1 MIRSMTGYGLA
12 ESRPDETI
20 RFKVEIRSVNHR
32 YLDVSI
38 RLPRELQSLEDRVR
52 KSVQQTVGRG
62 RVDVYLSW
70 RADSAETV
78 QVTIDSDLA
87 QAYYQALLQLSRFC
101 AVKELPSLEVLSRFP
116 DVLRVEKEQTDNDKF
131 WFLLEPVL
139 NKALTQLVIQRSEEG
154 ERLAADFNKR
164 LKDLAATAKLV
175 ENRAPLVVD
184 EYQKKM
190 EDRLRELLGQ
200 ADFDPA
206 RVLMEAA
213 IFADKSN
220 VTEEL
225 VRLSSH
231 LIAFQAALLEEE
243 PVGRKL
249 DFLTQE
255 LLREVNTVG
264 SKANDYLL
272 AKLVVEMKTE
282 LEKIRE
288 QVQNIE

>member
-1 MIRSMTGYGLA
+1 MILSMTGYGLA

-20 RFKVEIRSVNHR
+20 RFRVEIRSVNHR

-52 KSVQQTVGRG
+52 KSVQQAVGRG

-70 RADSAETV
+70 RADSADTV
-78 QVTIDSDLA
+78 QVTIDVELA
-87 QAYYQALLQLSRFC
+87 QAYYQALLQLSALC
-101 AVKELPSLEVLSRFP
+101 AAPELPSLEVLSRFP

-139 NKALTQLVIQRSEEG
+139 NKALTQLVIQRREEG

-164 LKDLAATAKLV
+164 LKDLAVTAKLV
-175 ENRAPLVVD
+175 ENRAPQVLD
-184 EYQKKM
+184 EYRKKM
-190 EDRLRELLGQ
+190 EDRLREILGQ

-206 RVLMEAA
+206 RVLMEAT

-231 LIAFQAALLEEE
+231 LIAFQAALLEEG

-255 LLREVNTVG
+255 LLREVNTVA

>member
-12 ESRPDETI
+12 ESGPDEAI

-32 YLDVSI
+32 YLDVAI

-52 KSVQQTVGRG
+52 KSVQQAVGRG

-70 RADSAETV
+70 RADSADTV
-78 QVTIDSDLA
+78 HVTIDRDLA
-87 QAYYQALLQLSRFC
+87 QAYYQALLQLSQFC

-116 DVLRVEKEQTDNDKF
+116 DVLRVEKEQTDNDEF

-139 NKALTQLVIQRSEEG
+139 REAITQLAIQRGEEG
-154 ERLAADFNKR
+154 ERLALDINKR
-164 LKDLAATAKLV
+164 LKDLTVIANLV
-175 ENRAPLVVD
+175 ENRAPQVVD
-184 EYQKKM
+184 EYRRKI
-190 EDRLRELLGQ
+190 ENRLKELLSQ

-206 RVLMEAA
+206 RVLTEAA
-213 IFADKSN
+213 VFADRSN

-225 VRLSSH
+225 VRLASH
-231 LIAFQAALLEEE
+231 LTAFQAALLEEG

-264 SKANDYLL
+264 SKANDYLV

>member
-1 MIRSMTGYGLA
+1 MILSMTGYGLA

-52 KSVQQTVGRG
+52 KSVQQAVGRG

-70 RADSAETV
+70 RADSADTV
-78 QVTIDSDLA
+78 QVSIDVELA
-87 QAYYQALLQLSRFC
+87 QAYYQALLQLRVLC
-101 AVKELPSLEVLSRFP
+101 AAPEMPSLEVLSRFP

-139 NKALTQLVIQRSEEG
+139 NKALTQLVIQRREEG

-164 LKDLAATAKLV
+164 LKDLAVTAKLV
-175 ENRAPLVVD
+175 ENRAPQVLD
-184 EYQKKM
+184 EYRKKM
-190 EDRLRELLGQ
+190 EDRLREILGQ

-206 RVLMEAA
+206 RVLMEAT

-231 LIAFQAALLEEE
+231 LIAFQAALLEEG

-255 LLREVNTVG
+255 LLREVNTVA
-264 SKANDYLL
+264 SKASDYLL

>member
-1 MIRSMTGYGLA
+1 MTGYGMA
-12 ESRPDETI
+12 ESDSDEAI

-32 YLDVSI
+32 YLDVAI

-52 KSVQQTVGRG
+52 KSVQQSVGRG
-62 RVDVYLSW
+62 RVEVYLSW
-70 RADSAETV
+70 RADSPDTV
-78 QVTIDSDLA
+78 QVTIDRDLA
-87 QAYYQALLQLSRFC
+87 QAYYQALLELSRFC

-131 WFLLEPVL
+131 WLLLEPVL
-139 NKALTQLVIQRSEEG
+139 NKALAQLAIQRGEEG
-154 ERLAADFNKR
+154 ERLAADFSKR
-164 LKDLAATAKLV
+164 LKELATIAKLV
-175 ENRAPLVVD
+175 ENRAPQVVD
-184 EYQKKM
+184 EYRRKM

-206 RVLMEAA
+206 RVLTEAA
-213 IFADKSN
+213 IFADRSN

-225 VRLSSH
+225 VRLESH
-231 LIAFQAALLEEE
+231 LIAFQTALLEEG

>member
-1 MIRSMTGYGLA
+1 MILSMTGYGLA

-20 RFKVEIRSVNHR
+20 RFRVEIRSVNHR

-52 KSVQQTVGRG
+52 KSVQQAVGRG

-70 RADSAETV
+70 RADSADTV
-78 QVTIDSDLA
+78 QVTIDVELA
-87 QAYYQALLQLSRFC
+87 QAYYQALLQLSALC
-101 AVKELPSLEVLSRFP
+101 AAPELPSLEVLSRFP

-139 NKALTQLVIQRSEEG
+139 NKALTQLVIQRREEG

-164 LKDLAATAKLV
+164 LKDLAVTAKLV
-175 ENRAPLVVD
+175 ENRAPQVLD
-184 EYQKKM
+184 EYRKKM
-190 EDRLRELLGQ
+190 EDRLREILGQ

-206 RVLMEAA
+206 RVLMEAT

-231 LIAFQAALLEEE
+231 LIAFQAALLEEG

-255 LLREVNTVG
+255 LLREVNTVA
-264 SKANDYLL
+264 SKASDYLL